1 MSQEIYNKLLADS
14 PLPPPPPPLPPR
26 PTKPKASGPLAKLL
40 VIAAVMLALLVP
52 LQMIDGLVR
61 ERQAQSRSVVQ
72 EIAESASGAQRLR
85 GPLLVVPYRERKV
98 VAEEV
103 VVQQDGKA
111 NTVVRNKELFEDHEL
126 VLQPATLQVTGAVKT
141 DTLYRGLYQAL
152 TFTSQT
158 KLTGTFELA
167 LVDLARDPSVT
178 IGEVRLAVGV
188 ADPRGIRNTPRL
200 RWRTTDVEFLPETGV
215 GKLGRGI
222 HAPIPLSQLGTSGT
236 ATFSLDLELFGT
248 EALSFS
254 PVGKDTRV
262 QVQANW
268 PHPSFFGRA
277 LPSHREVR
285 DTGFSAD
292 WHSTWLNAT
301 GGRIARDAVDD
312 DPEFG
317 VRFIQPV
324 DQYLQT
330 DRAMKYAI
338 LFVVLTFAGFFLF
351 EVLRR
356 LRVHPMQYSLVGA
369 ALAMFYLL
377 LVALSEH
384 LEFAVAYAIASAA
397 CVGLIG
403 FYVAHVLQHW
413 LRGLGFAGLLGLLYG
428 TLYGL
433 LQSEDN
439 ALLLGAGL
447 LFAALAAVMVLTRR
461 LDWYNLAAP
470 AVEAP

>member
-26 PTKPKASGPLAKLL
+26 SAKPKSSGLLTRLL
-40 VIAAVMLALLVP
+40 VIAAMMLALLIP

-98 VAEEV
+98 VTEEV

-111 NTVVRNKELFEDHEL
+111 NTVVRSKELFEDHERI
-126 VLQPATLQVTGAVKT
+126 LQPATLQVAGAVRT

-158 KLTGTFELA
+158 KISGTFDLEIA
-167 LVDLARDPSVT
+167 DLARDPSVT

-188 ADPRGIRNTPRL
+188 ADVRGIRNTPRL
-200 RWRTTDVEFLPETGV
+200 RWQSTEVEFLPETGV
-215 GKLGRGI
+215 SKLGQGI
-222 HAPIPLSQLGTSGT
+222 HAPIALAKLGTSGSAAFT
-236 ATFSLDLELFGT
+236 LELELFGT

-292 WHSTWLNAT
+292 WHSTWLNAG
-301 GGRIARDAVDD
+301 GGRVTKDASDD
-312 DPEFG
+312 EQEFG

-356 LRVHPMQYSLVGA
+356 LRVHPMQYGLVGA

-384 LEFAVAYAIASAA
+384 LEFAVAYAIAGAA

-428 TLYGL
+428 TLYAL

-461 LDWYNLAAP
+461 LDWYNLATP
-470 AVEAP
+470 ATEGP